1 MIERISPER
10 ESNLFSFFLEFFS
23 SFFRRSKKEG
33 KFSTFHVGRRYFFF
47 FFLLSTVGK
56 TIPSE
61 NFSTRGF
68 SRGRPRGTLSDTRHN
83 SQFGNCRCSGHA
95 KPQFNYYT
103 RVNWLAG
110 STVTRNA
117 VQIDL
122 GSPLSIDQ
130 CLPGFVQT
138 GARLDRNPIFE
149 KTEDP
154 FRWKFGEERSRSG
167 FTNNWRTPLLEAS
180 RKRAWGKSMV
190 KNKIRI
196 IRNGR
201 ECKI

>member
-138 GARLDRNPIFE
+138 GARLDRNPILKRPRIRFVGNLARR
-149 KTEDP
+149 DP
-154 FRWKFGEERSRSG
+154 
-167 FTNNWRTPLLEAS
+167 EA
-180 RKRAWGKSMV
+180 GL
-190 KNKIRI
+190 RI
-196 IRNGR
+196 IGEHHCWKCRGNARG
-201 ECKI
+201 ENLW